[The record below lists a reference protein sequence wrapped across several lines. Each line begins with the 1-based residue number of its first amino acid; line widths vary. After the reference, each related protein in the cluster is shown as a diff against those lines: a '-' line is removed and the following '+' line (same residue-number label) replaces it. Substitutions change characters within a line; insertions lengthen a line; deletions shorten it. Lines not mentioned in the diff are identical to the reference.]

1 MESLNGLCDVWA
13 AARFLCMC
21 AKCAHTSVK
30 SVEVNVYFLCIG
42 LRATFYS
49 SKKKKR
55 KWSSINPRSPPQ
67 HSHQAACVDVFPPT
81 PTHAVTH
88 SLPHSPS
95 LCVFWILSCS
105 APLCA
110 PISCVSVWS
119 VYSSSEC
126 VCFVCFCQ
134 HACVSVRV
142 DIEC

>member
-49 SKKKKR
+49 SKKKEKEVELYQ
-55 KWSSINPRSPPQ
+55 SSLPPSTQSPG
-67 HSHQAACVDVFPPT
+67 CVCRRLPPT